1 MHLISLLIHD
11 VTVVQC
17 FIIHTPV
24 FCLRAS
30 FLPATPTM
38 PHKQSQQ
45 TNDFSKLGK
54 KALESLLLTR
64 EAQYQQLAKKLGE

>member
-1 MHLISLLIHD
+1 
-11 VTVVQC
+11 
-17 FIIHTPV
+17 
-24 FCLRAS
+24 
-30 FLPATPTM
+30 M